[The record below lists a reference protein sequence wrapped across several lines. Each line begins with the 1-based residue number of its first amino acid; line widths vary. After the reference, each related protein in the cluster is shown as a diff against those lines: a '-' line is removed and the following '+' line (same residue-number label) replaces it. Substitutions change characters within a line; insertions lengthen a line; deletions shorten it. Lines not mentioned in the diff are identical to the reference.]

1 MEKGEFPGSGVV
13 VTDHHILFCLGKGV
27 IGTRKPV
34 GGHKMLEKKRNVFI
48 PTLSVRS
55 ALPLVIFLPALLLW
69 IAGALIAGTVKATLI
84 GGITAFLFFFCVWL
98 RRESLLIGR
107 LNRLVFA
114 LQKLSREVLPG
125 KRDLDGPGRSIE
137 ALTEDIVQIADN
149 IESRSKQHL
158 QEIYALKQLQK
169 KWTGIINSLPDAT
182 FVIDQEGTVIVWN
195 HAIEELTGIKAAE
208 MIGKK
213 DREYA
218 VPFYGEKRNLLIDYI
233 FLPPEE
239 VKGQYTSVKRSGNRL
254 YGEGVIMTH
263 QSEKP
268 IYFWGMAAPLYDDS
282 GQTVGAIETI
292 RDVSEYKETEK
303 ALLDGRAKYQALFDS
318 ANDAVTLMI
327 NDVFIDCNQKGLNL
341 FGCTKEEFIGQTPQH
356 FSPLLQPD
364 GKNSALAA
372 LEKINAAL
380 QGTPQFF
387 AWTHCRLDGKP
398 FDTEISLDAVR
409 RENGE
414 VIIQSI
420 IRDIT
425 ERKQAEETIRQFA
438 YHDTLTGLP
447 NRRLLYDRFNLE
459 IANAARGKRKFA
471 VMMFDIDH
479 FKNVNDNL
487 GHHTGDLLLQN
498 VAYRIRSNLRKGDTL
513 ARFGGDEFIVL
524 LPEVTRKE
532 EAETIARKLLRTF
545 KKPFSCAD
553 HDIFVT
559 TSIGIALYPSDGQDM
574 ETLIRHADRALYRAK
589 DDGRDT
595 CAFFGTIS
603 REESG
608 RVEEEPDSPEV
619 GP

>member
-1 MEKGEFPGSGVV
+1 M
-13 VTDHHILFCLGKGV
+13 IA
-27 IGTRKPV
+27 
-34 GGHKMLEKKRNVFI
+34 KKWNAFI
-48 PTLSVRS
+48 PALSVRS
-55 ALPLVIFLPALLLW
+55 ALLLTIFLPALALW
-69 IAGALIAGTVKATLI
+69 IAGTLI
-84 GGITAFLFFFCVWL
+84 TGTLKAALFGGLTAFLFFFCAWL
-98 RRESLLIGR
+98 LGESFLVGR
-107 LNRLVFA
+107 FNRLVLA
-114 LQKLSREVLPG
+114 LQKLSREVRQAKLPQ
-125 KRDLDGPGRSIE
+125 DGPGRGIE
-137 ALTEDIVQIADN
+137 ALTEYTVQIADD
-149 IESRSKQHL
+149 IESRNKQHFR
-158 QEIYALKQLQK
+158 EIEALKRLQK
-169 KWTGIINSLPDAT
+169 KWTDIINSLPDAA
-182 FVIDQEGTVIVWN
+182 FVIDQDGTVMVWN
-195 HAIEELTGIKAAE
+195 QAIEELTGIKAAD

-239 VKGQYTSVKRSGNRL
+239 IAGKYTSVKRSGNRL
-254 YGEGVIMTH
+254 YGEGVIMAH

-268 IYFWGMAAPLYDDS
+268 IYFWGMATPLFGDT
-282 GQTVGAIETI
+282 GQLVGAIETI
-292 RDVSEYKETEK
+292 RDVSEYKETEN
-303 ALLDGRAKYQALFDS
+303 ALRDGQAKYQALFDS

-327 NDVFIDCNQKGLNL
+327 KDVFIDCNQKALDL
-341 FGCTKEEFIGQTPQH
+341 FGCNKDVFIGQTPQH
-356 FSPLLQPD
+356 LSPLLQPD
-364 GKNSALAA
+364 GRSSGEAA
-372 LEKINAAL
+372 LEKINGAL

-387 AWTHCRLDGKP
+387 SWTHCRLDGTP
-398 FDTEISLDAVR
+398 FDTEISLDAVKL
-409 RENGE
+409 ENGE

-459 IANAARGKRKFA
+459 IANAARGRRKFA

-524 LPEVTRKE
+524 LPEVTRDE
-532 EAETIARKLLRTF
+532 EAEIIARKILRAF

-553 HDIFVT
+553 HDVFVT

-574 ETLIRHADRALYRAK
+574 ETLIRHSDRALYCAK

-595 CAFFGTIS
+595 YAFFGTIS

-608 RVEEEPDSPEV
+608 RSEEAPAPPEV